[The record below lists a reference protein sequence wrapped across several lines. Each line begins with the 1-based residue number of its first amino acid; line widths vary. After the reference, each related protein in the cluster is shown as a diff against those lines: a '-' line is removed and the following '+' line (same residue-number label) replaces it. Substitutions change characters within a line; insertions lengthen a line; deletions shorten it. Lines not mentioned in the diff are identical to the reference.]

1 MRRFEPKEHKAV
13 YRTTSFISSP
23 VSVAVIVLSSYP
35 LERTSGSALDHP
47 CDGSRR
53 VGCASIRHITGCGEF
68 VGDLPQ

>member
-35 LERTSGSALDHP
+35 SSERADQP
-47 CDGSRR
+47 
-53 VGCASIRHITGCGEF
+53 SIILAIA
-68 VGDLPQ
+68 VVV